1 MCPSAWPRASLLG
14 LLDLEFHW
22 HMKCLSRVRTA
33 APLLMLLVAS
43 LWARGQ
49 SNSNIPAPYL
59 QWLREDVGC
68 IITDPEVSAFKMLK
82 REERDNFIDAFW
94 RRRDPTPE
102 TEENEFE
109 GEHYRRIVYA
119 NERFSSFVP
128 GWKTDRGRIYI
139 LFGPPDQI
147 AEDATALTKN
157 TDQRTAATVAPVE
170 VWRYRYLQGF
180 GQEVELRFVDDC
192 NCGEFHLMGVPE
204 RDPNENNAV
213 IDHLSRWPQTPQVR
227 FKNLEEV
234 VTSKVRYNLLPFS
247 VRTNALR
254 ATHFTD
260 WLSLTIQLQ
269 QKNLVANEDTEE
281 SWIHLQVF
289 ARITTPNGRIAE
301 TIEEEIRRPLEQD
314 AASPEN
320 VQFSHFVP
328 LRPGDYRLSVVVY
341 DVNADRIGTFYE
353 EISLPAFPKGQ
364 LEASPIIVG
373 DAIDIATTP
382 RERLARGYFDVGD
395 TRIHLR
401 FPKAGSLN
409 PTFRR
414 AEQPD
419 LFIQAYG
426 LASNPQDRKSHASIV
441 WDLRRNDTGA
451 TVRRIQET
459 NAELQQFGEEITLR
473 KSIPL
478 TDVKPGSYQL
488 HVTVTDQ
495 VTHQSTVQSTP
506 ITVE

>member
-1 MCPSAWPRASLLG
+1 
-14 LLDLEFHW
+14 
-22 HMKCLSRVRTA
+22 MKNLTRVRTA
-33 APLLMLLVAS
+33 ATLPMLLAAS
-43 LWARGQ
+43 MWAQEGP
-49 SNSNIPAPYL
+49 STSSIPPPYL

-68 IITDPEVSAFKMLK
+68 IITDPEVSAFKML
-82 REERDNFIDAFW
+82 RRDEERDNFIEAFW
-94 RRRDPTPE
+94 RRRDPTRE

-109 GEHYRRIVYA
+109 DEHYRRIVYA
-119 NERFSSFVP
+119 NERFSSFIP

-139 LFGPPDQI
+139 LFGPPDEV
-147 AEDATALTKN
+147 AEDSAALTKN
-157 TDQRTAATVAPVE
+157 GDEMKAASVAPVE

-180 GQEVELRFVDDC
+180 GQEVELRFVDEC
-192 NCGEFHLMGVPE
+192 NCGELRLMGLPE
-204 RDPNENNAV
+204 RDSNEDNAI
-213 IDHLSRWPQTPQVR
+213 IDHLSPGPQNPQVR
-227 FKNLEEV
+227 FKNLYEI
-234 VTSKVRYNLLPFS
+234 VTSKIRYNLVPFA
-247 VRTNALR
+247 VRTKAFR

-260 WLSLTIQLQ
+260 WLSLTIQLPE
-269 QKNLVANEDTEE
+269 KNLVANEDNGEGR
-281 SWIHLQVF
+281 IHLQVF
-289 ARITTPNGRIAE
+289 ARITTPNGKIAA
-301 TIEEEIRRPLEQD
+301 TIEEEIRRPLEQGAVPD
-314 AASPEN
+314 EN
-320 VQFSHFVP
+320 LQFSRFAP

-341 DVNADRIGTFYE
+341 DVNADRMGTFYE

-373 DAIDIATTP
+373 DAIDTAITP
-382 RERLARGYFDVGD
+382 RERLATGYFDVGD

-401 FPKAGSLN
+401 FPKAGNLN
-409 PTFRR
+409 PTFKR

-441 WDLRRNDTGA
+441 WDFRRNDTGA

-478 TDVKPGSYQL
+478 TDLRPGSYQL
-488 HVTVTDQ
+488 QVTVTDQ
-495 VTHQSTVQSTP
+495 ITHQSTVQSTP